1 MDLSYKKEV
10 AVGSLV
16 ILAIVLFIVGTAW
29 LSGRSVTANEDEF
42 WKIQFKTAGNLK
54 SSSVVRIS
62 GVPVGKVERV
72 QLVDVG
78 KVLVSVTLP
87 ERIQP
92 RVDATAQIVAVGFVG
107 DAAIEF
113 NPGDAPRALT
123 RDRII
128 IGSQA
133 EGLSDLAQT
142 LGDRAD
148 SVLLGAQQI
157 VNKRTADELYATLTA
172 LQGTLQAAERT
183 MRVYGDAEKGP
194 TAQLTRTLATLE
206 RLSGRL
212 DSTLA
217 NPALSRTLDRADTLT
232 GNLATMTAQL
242 TSTGARLDT
251 LLLNLN
257 QGRGTLGKFTTD
269 TGFYTDLR
277 SLSQSM
283 KDVLDE
289 LKKHPGKIPVTVKL
303 F

>member
-1 MDLSYKKEV
+1 
-10 AVGSLV
+10 V

-29 LSGRSVTANEDEF
+29 LSGRSITANEDEF
-42 WKIQFKTAGNLK
+42 WKIQFTTAGNLK
-54 SSSVVRIS
+54 ASSVVRIS
-62 GVPVGKVERV
+62 GVPVGKVQRI

-87 ERIQP
+87 ERIVP
-92 RVDATAQIVAVGFVG
+92 RVDASAQIVAVGFVG

-113 NPGDAPRALT
+113 DPGDAGQALT

-128 IGSQA
+128 IGTQA
-133 EGLSDLAQT
+133 EGLTDLAQT

-172 LQGTLQAAERT
+172 LQGTLNAAERT
-183 MRVYGDAEKGP
+183 MRVYGDPAKGP
-194 TAQLTRTLATLE
+194 TAQLTRTLGTLE
-206 RLSGRL
+206 QLGARL

-217 NPALSRTLDRADTLT
+217 NPALTRTLNRADTLT
-232 GNLATMTAQL
+232 GNLAGMTAQL

-269 TGFYTDLR
+269 TGLYTDLR
-277 SLSQSM
+277 QLSQSM
-283 KDVLDE
+283 KEVLDE
-289 LKKHPGKIPVTVKL
+289 LKKHPGKIPVTVEI